1 MPEPSG
7 SLTAV
12 VVSGGKQYR
21 VSPGDRVLVDR
32 MEAEPG
38 AEVTL
43 DRVLLVADGTSVKVL
58 PEELHGQVVRARVL
72 AHRRGPKVDVLRYHP
87 KKRVRVRRGSRA
99 ALTALEILAV
109 EAATAPRRS
118 RRTKE
123 PA

>member
-1 MPEPSG
+1 M
-7 SLTAV
+7 
-12 VVSGGKQYR
+12 
-21 VSPGDRVLVDR
+21 LVDR